1 MVKKSTYAA
10 TGIFALLALA
20 GCGANNAQSPA
31 PETSTVTVTAEAT
44 DSPASSQSANSS
56 ASESASSTASA
67 SSEQDVLSAIDAV
80 RQAHPDA
87 QITSI
92 GGDEDSGHWEVG
104 ALEGNQKLDLHVSG
118 NDVHTQESEAEN
130 DGDDDVQDASAA
142 TVAIKDAIATAQNE
156 KSGEVVSVNL
166 DRLEGN
172 NNQLVWEV
180 SFRGNGDGNTIFVDA
195 ASGEVVTF

>member
-20 GCGANNAQSPA
+20 GCGANNAQSPT
-31 PETSTVTVTAEAT
+31 PETSTVTVTAEAS
-44 DSPASSQSANSS
+44 DSSASSQSS
-56 ASESASSTASA
+56 SESASSTAAS

-92 GGDEDSGHWEVG
+92 GGDEGSGHWEVR
-104 ALEGNQKLDLHVSG
+104 ALEGNQKLDFHVSG
-118 NDVHTQESEAEN
+118 NDVHTQESESKN
-130 DGDDDVQDASAA
+130 DGNDDIQDASAA
-142 TVAIKDAIATAQNE
+142 TVDIKDAISTAQNE
-156 KSGEVVSVNL
+156 KSGDVVSVNL

-180 SFRGNGDGNTIFVDA
+180 SFRGSGDGNTVFVDA
-195 ASGEVVTF
+195 ANGEIITF